1 MKLTEEELTRE
12 IKSCAKYLREK
23 AVLDVRIG
31 VVRPTYEDIEAAGL
45 RDVGLYDYASLVDE
59 IRSISEKLAP
69 MIERLNK
76 LRENFAHSRLDLYS
90 DIESEIECAREHAVG
105 AKVRVDVAIN
115 RLEGARPP
123 NSKAMPL
130 QKSAVRLAHA
140 ILGEY
145 QPRRVIG
152 VAKRIIDA
160 AGLEA
165 PSDRVIKH
173 WLKEVRDDD
182 KGQID

>member
-12 IKSCAKYLREK
+12 VRSCAKYLREK
-23 AVLDVRIG
+23 AVRDVRLG
-31 VVRPTYEDIEAAGL
+31 SVRPTYQDIEATGL

-69 MIERLNK
+69 MVERLNK
-76 LRENFAHSRLDLYS
+76 LSEHFAHSRLELYS
-90 DIESEIECAREHAVG
+90 DIEGEIEGAREHAAG

-115 RLEGARPP
+115 RLEGTRPP

-140 ILGEY
+140 IAGAT
-145 QPRRVIG
+145 QPRSVRSI
-152 VAKRIIDA
+152 AKRIIQEA
-160 AGLEA
+160 KLEP
-165 PSDRVIKH
+165 PSEIALTK
-173 WLKEVRDDD
+173 WLKEIRDDG
-182 KGQID
+182 K